1 MKEQGLSALILDL
14 RYNPGGLL
22 DQAVQMSS
30 RFVPQGM
37 VVRTV
42 DASGNTQDRQDVR
55 PVNPKYSL
63 RDLPCV
69 VLVNEGS
76 ASASEIVSGAIQA
89 GAHQGKNKA
98 LVVGARSF
106 GKGSVQNVYMLPGG
120 LSAMKITT
128 QHYEVDSPRMI
139 HKVPGA
145 TEWGIEPDLHVEMLP
160 TQQAEAVMLR
170 RDSDI
175 FPIDKD
181 GFVIEDP
188 DRPTPQDL
196 ITKGID
202 LQVQTALVLL
212 QSQVDEAITKT
223 SMND

>member
-1 MKEQGLSALILDL
+1 M
-14 RYNPGGLL
+14 
-22 DQAVQMSS
+22 
-30 RFVPQGM
+30 
-37 VVRTV
+37 
-42 DASGNTQDRQDVR
+42 
-55 PVNPKYSL
+55 
-63 RDLPCV
+63 RDLPVV

-120 LSAMKITT
+120 LSAMKLTT
-128 QHYEVDSPRMI
+128 QHYQIDAPRMI

-160 TQQAEAVMLR
+160 SQQAAALMLR
-170 RDSDI
+170 RDADI
-175 FPIDKD
+175 YPIDKD
-181 GFVIEDP
+181 GNEIEGAERPDP
-188 DRPTPQDL
+188 STL
-196 ITKGID
+196 ITDGID

-212 QSQVDEAITKT
+212 QSQVDGSIAK
-223 SMND
+223 SAMKD